1 MSSSQNAQK
10 TPIAVSLERWG
21 QRKVQGVIALTGK
34 ALPASVV
41 SVVSS
46 GIVTVKFNL
55 TNIPYTL
62 PNVTVPLFGPEYIRY
77 PIQPGC
83 LGVVFPADA
92 YLGGVSGLGGGT
104 ADLSQRA
111 NLTALVFFPIGNK
124 GWSATDDAN
133 AVVIYGPDG
142 VILRDSASKGKLQI
156 QPTVVEWN
164 LPTGVSLVI
173 NGNVVINGNQ
183 EITGGLALGGNITAQ
198 DGHSVYA
205 GNIETSGSITAGY
218 GGADAVELQ
227 SHTHKYNNP
236 DGASTVEETEAPT
249 AGT

>member
-1 MSSSQNAQK
+1 
-10 TPIAVSLERWG
+10 
-21 QRKVQGVIALTGK
+21 
-34 ALPASVV
+34 VV
-41 SVVSS
+41 SRAG
-46 GIVTVKFNL
+46 GIVTVKFAL
-55 TNIPYTL
+55 TSPYTL
-62 PNVTVPLFGPEYIRY
+62 PNVTVPIVGSEYVRV
-77 PIQPGC
+77 PIQAGCPGM
-83 LGVVFPADA
+83 VMSADA
-92 YLGGVSGLGGGT
+92 YLGGMSGLGGGV
-104 ADLSQRA
+104 ADQIPRGNLSM
-111 NLTALVFFPIGNK
+111 LVWTPIGNK
-124 GWSATDDAN
+124 AWQPAIDDN
-133 AVVIYGPDG
+133 ALCLYGPDG
-142 VILRDSASKGKLQI
+142 VVISDKAANFSWNLKTTEQI
-156 QPTVVEWN
+156 IN

-173 NGNVVINGNQ
+173 NGNVVVNGNQ